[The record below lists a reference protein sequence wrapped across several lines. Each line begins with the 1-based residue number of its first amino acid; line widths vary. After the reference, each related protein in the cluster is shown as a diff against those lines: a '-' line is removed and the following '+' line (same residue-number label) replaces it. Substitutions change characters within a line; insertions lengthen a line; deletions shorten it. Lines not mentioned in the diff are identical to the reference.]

1 LETSKRPWLDRIAT
15 NGFVLVVPLLVWN
28 AVFWPRLPPAAGGAQ
43 EVPFWLEVVETVLRA
58 AVFLLPLFL
67 SIRANVRTRRPGAL
81 LYVGGL
87 LIYFA
92 SWVPWLEG
100 VELQS
105 VMFLVGPYATPL
117 LVFAGIALLCRSP
130 GYIAVSTIFVL
141 VHVIG
146 GLFRG
151 GVL

>member
-1 LETSKRPWLDRIAT
+1 MWLKA
-15 NGFVLVVPLLVWN
+15 
-28 AVFWPRLPPAAGGAQ
+28 
-43 EVPFWLEVVETVLRA
+43 VETVLRA

-67 SIRANVRTRRPGAL
+67 SIRADVQTRRPGAV
-81 LYVGGL
+81 LYLGGL

-105 VMFLVGPYATPL
+105 VIYLIGPYATPL

-130 GYIAVSTIFVL
+130 GYIAASTTFVL

-146 GLFRG
+146 GLFKG
-151 GVL
+151 GIL